1 MRPVCVFDSEV
12 YTNWTLFYFRNVDT
26 REEWRFEHPLDLP
39 AIRKVV
45 REHRL
50 ITFNGIGYDIP
61 ILMLAL
67 KGATAEELKKASNR
81 IIVHNLKPWNFEKE
95 FNIKVNPKD
104 LDHVDLMEVA
114 PMTGSL
120 KLYGGRMHSRHIQEL
135 PIPHDKI
142 LTEEDKA
149 ILRQYCGND
158 LETTTDLYRSLSSQL
173 ALREVMSATYG
184 IDLRSKSDAQ
194 VAEAVIRSECE
205 KIVGERVFKPGDLT
219 GNKYTYAVPSWM
231 TFRIFDVLDD
241 VRASEFIVN
250 DKGSVIMPKAL
261 ESKKLTMGN
270 STFKMGI
277 GGLHSTEERQI
288 VLADDQYV
296 LIDIDVESYYPR
308 IILNQGLYPPHIGPA
323 FLTVY
328 QRLFDRRVV
337 AKGQVK
343 ELKAQL
349 KTQFDG
355 AVLKELERVSAVNE
369 GCKIQINGSFGK
381 LGSRFSVLY
390 APGLMVQVTL
400 TGQLALLMLIERL
413 SEVLDCA
420 VVSANTDGVTMRCH
434 KSSLDDCLAV
444 VKEWETLTNFKTER
458 ADYSGLYARDVNNY
472 VAIMTDG
479 DVKTKGVY
487 GKGLPLQKNPV
498 ATICSEAVVAYL
510 KSKTP
515 VEETIRTCEDM
526 RKFVCIRSITG
537 GALYHGAFLGKVI
550 RWYYSTEELDPF
562 TVKNNGYAVPKTEG
576 ARPCLEIPIFV
587 PEDLDR
593 EWYVREATSML
604 QDMGVTV

>member
-95 FNIKVNPKD
+95 FNVKLNPKD

-149 ILRQYCGND
+149 TLRQYCGND
-158 LETTTDLYRSLSSQL
+158 LETTTDLYRALKVQL
-173 ALREVMSATYG
+173 ELREAMSQTYG

-194 VAEAVIRSECE
+194 VAEAVLKSECE
-205 KIVGERVFKPGDLT
+205 KVVGERVFKPGDLT

-261 ESKKLTMGN
+261 ESKKLSLGQA
-270 STFKMGI
+270 TFKMGI

-288 VLADDQYV
+288 VLADAQYV
-296 LIDIDVESYYPR
+296 VMDFDVASYYPA
-308 IILNQGLYPPHIGPA
+308 IIINLGLYPPHIGPP
-323 FLTVY
+323 FLTEY
-328 QRLFDRRVV
+328 TRIRNARLEAKRSGKKTIADSLKIV
-337 AKGQVK
+337 AN
-343 ELKAQL
+343 
-349 KTQFDG
+349 
-355 AVLKELERVSAVNE
+355 SA
-369 GCKIQINGSFGK
+369 FGK
-381 LGSRFSVLY
+381 LGSRFSALY
-390 APGLMVQVTL
+390 APGLMVQVTV
-400 TGQLALLMLIERL
+400 TGQLALLMLIESL
-413 SEVLDCA
+413 SEVLDCT
-420 VVSANTDGVTMRCH
+420 VVSANTDGVTVRCH
-434 KSSLDDCLAV
+434 KDSVDDCLQAI
-444 VKEWETLTNFKTER
+444 KTWEQTTGFDIER
-458 ADYSGLYARDVNNY
+458 TDYSGLYARDVNNY
-472 VAIMTDG
+472 VAIMLNG

-498 ATICSEAVVAYL
+498 ATICSDAVVAYL

-515 VEETIRTCEDM
+515 IEETIRTCEDM

-550 RWYYSTEELDPF
+550 RWYYSTEEMDPL

-576 ARPCLEIPIFV
+576 AKPCLEIPLFV
-587 PEDLDR
+587 PDDLDR
-593 EWYVREATSML
+593 DWYVREATSML
-604 QDMGVTV
+604 EDMGVTA